1 MTMPIPP
8 SYDDDELPPG
18 FPETWERNW
27 AVFCHLGGF
36 AGLVLPGLGHVLVP
50 LVLWLLRRDRS
61 AFVDDHGR
69 EALNFQI
76 SITLYAIVATALM
89 WVLIGFLLIV
99 VVVGVQLVFMVL
111 ASVAASHGER
121 YRYPLTLRLVS

>member
-1 MTMPIPP
+1 M
-8 SYDDDELPPG
+8 
-18 FPETWERNW
+18 
-27 AVFCHLGGF
+27 
-36 AGLVLPGLGHVLVP
+36 LPGLGHVLVP